1 MRMKDQL
8 DAVIAEEVSMLR
20 ERRAS
25 APGEFQG
32 LFLRLEQRPVASRTL
47 ESVSQQ
53 FRDLVLRAD
62 VGIIDVAWARKQVET
77 EKVNDLIKE
86 QRERTQELEEEFA
99 DVLKD

>member
-1 MRMKDQL
+1 MKERVDEIRKEIAVEVNRLAQYEVEHGQL
-8 DAVIAEEVSMLR
+8 T
-20 ERRAS
+20 
-25 APGEFQG
+25 GETDDLLG
-32 LFLRLEQRPVASRTL
+32 PVASRTL

-77 EKVNDLIKE
+77 EKVNELIKE